1 MTAGHPGTVLVER
14 DDVGAGPRVLVVEGV
29 GDFRRTMRMALVAR
43 GWVVSEA
50 VTAQQA
56 VRTARRERPDV
67 ILLDIGAPGDGDE
80 LILRELKADP
90 ETAWIPVVVLA
101 PHSPAPRVGQ
111 LLRSGAQ
118 DYIVKPCS
126 LDELEARLL
135 AARRIAVEHLQLVVS
150 DARYVQLNDQATAA
164 KSDFLASVSHE
175 VRTPM
180 NGVIGMID
188 LLLDTGLDERQRDF
202 ALTVQRSGQA
212 LLAIV
217 NNILDFSRI
226 EAGRLSVEEL
236 DFSLGSVLHD
246 VVDLLAGPA
255 QVKGLELVAV
265 VERSVPAVIRGDPGR
280 LRQVLTNLIGNAVKF
295 TQAGEVLIKIS
306 VEGGQPG
313 PAVIRF
319 DVTDTGDGIAPDKL
333 VAIFQPF
340 VQEDASTARRY
351 GGTGLG
357 LTISA
362 QLAALMGGQCGV
374 VSQLGKGSTFW
385 FTMVDRSEASA
396 PEQVPPAAEVGFV
409 GAQVLVVDDS
419 AAVRSFLADCLTDL
433 GMSVTTA
440 ETARSALVALRTA
453 SRAGRPFGVA
463 VVDRAMPEMD
473 GLELARAVAASSEL
487 HCQVVLMTDLGH
499 ELELGT
505 PAATGVCA
513 TLSKPIHRNHLR
525 ACLRM
530 ALGLAA
536 MEEGPGTP
544 DRPAP
549 TEGNRPTGRILL
561 AEDNVI
567 NQRVAVAMLTGAGYV
582 VDVVDDG
589 AAAVAALA
597 GRPYD
602 AVLMDCQMPT
612 LDGYQATAAIRA
624 NEQGAHHVPIIA
636 MTAGARPED
645 RDESLRSGMDSY
657 IAKPVRIADLLS
669 IVGRA
674 IAQSSEPPV
683 PLDPDDDA
691 RSVSVADEVVLAS
704 VRALGEAFG
713 FDLLSQLVEQFVHDT
728 ECQLVELRT
737 AVHDGD
743 AESLRHLAQGIVG
756 TAGQL
761 GGSRLCAACLR
772 LEAMGRPGAPGD
784 TGAGLHEVETE
795 YLVLRQ
801 SLIRTAAPVGADT
814 MANLEPAR

>member
-1 MTAGHPGTVLVER
+1 M
-14 DDVGAGPRVLVVEGV
+14 VEGN
-29 GDFRRTMRMALVAR
+29 GDLREAMHSALTAR
-43 GWVVSEA
+43 GWGVSEA
-50 VTAQQA
+50 SSFQQA
-56 VRTARRERPDV
+56 AEVADRENPDV
-67 ILLDIGAPGDGDE
+67 VLLDIGAPGGGDDG
-80 LILRELKADP
+80 ILGRFKADP

-101 PHSPAPRVGQ
+101 AHSPASRVGQ
-111 LLRSGAQ
+111 VLRAGAQ

-135 AARRIAVEHLQLVVS
+135 AARRVAVEHLQLMVS
-150 DARYVQLNDQATAA
+150 DARCLHLSNGATAA

-188 LLLDTGLDERQRDF
+188 LLLGTGLDDRQRDF

-217 NNILDFSRI
+217 NNILDFSRM
-226 EAGRLSVEEL
+226 EAGRLSVDAV
-236 DFSLGSVLHD
+236 DFSIGSVLHD

-255 QVKGLELVAV
+255 QVKGLELVAM
-265 VERSVPAVIRGDPGR
+265 VERSVPAIIRGDPGR

-295 TQAGEVLIKIS
+295 TQAGEVLVQIS
-306 VEGGQPG
+306 REDEAD

-319 DVTDTGDGIAPDKL
+319 AVTDTGDGIASDKL
-333 VAIFQPF
+333 VTIFQPF

-374 VSQLGKGSTFW
+374 VSQQGKGSTFW
-385 FTMVDRSEASA
+385 FTISDRSEAGS
-396 PEQVPPAAEVGFV
+396 PKQVPSAVEAGFA
-409 GAQVLVVDDS
+409 GAQVLIVDDS
-419 AAVRSFLADCLTDL
+419 AGVRSFLADCLTDL
-433 GMSVTTA
+433 GMSVTTSG
-440 ETARSALVALRTA
+440 TATSALVALRSA
-453 SRAGRPFGVA
+453 ARAGRPYGVA
-463 VVDRAMPEMD
+463 VVDRAMPGMD
-473 GLELARAVAASSEL
+473 GLELTRAIDSSAEL
-487 HCQVVLMTDLGH
+487 GCQVVLMTDLGH
-499 ELELGT
+499 ELELGSPT
-505 PAATGVCA
+505 ANGVCA
-513 TLSKPIHRNHLR
+513 TLSKPIHRDHLR

-530 ALGLAA
+530 ALGLSALDD
-536 MEEGPGTP
+536 GHQTP
-544 DRPAP
+544 DHPPVR
-549 TEGNRPTGRILL
+549 EGDRPTGRVLL
-561 AEDNVI
+561 AEDNPI

-597 GRPYD
+597 GRSYD

-612 LDGYQATAAIRA
+612 MDGYEATAAIRA
-624 NEQGAHHVPIIA
+624 NERGRHHVPIIA

-669 IVGRA
+669 VVGQAIEQSGEPPAQGDREDDALAVA
-674 IAQSSEPPV
+674 IA
-683 PLDPDDDA
+683 
-691 RSVSVADEVVLAS
+691 DESVLAN
-704 VRALGEAFG
+704 VRSLGDAFG
-713 FDLLSQLVEQFVHDT
+713 FDLLSQLIDQFVHDT
-728 ECQLVELRT
+728 ECQLIELHT

-743 AESLRHLAQGIVG
+743 ARSLRHLARSIMG

-761 GGSRLCAACLR
+761 GGRRLCASCRR
-772 LEAMGRPGAPGD
+772 LEAMGRAGATDD
-784 TGAGLHEVETE
+784 TSVGLHEVETE
-795 YLVLRQ
+795 YQVLRRALLQ
-801 SLIRTAAPVGADT
+801 AEVPVGPSAVAD
-814 MANLEPAR
+814 LEPAQ